1 MLNQAKQFLTSAQT
15 WLIGGA
21 LAIAASFVLEY
32 VQVQRAADR
41 ALALRQG
48 PPEAVAIETFDPAI
62 HTGIAD
68 EISLKA
74 QVAFD
79 QPIVVD
85 MERELGLVD
94 AVLFPLYAEN
104 DGDRVAL
111 GVLVGHAPS
120 PENNL
125 DERSFVASIQGT
137 GANGTLVEL
146 NGRTLEPEQFR
157 LIMQGALATTG
168 GTVSDTFYAVKAF
181 SNGRDAALALPEDTA
196 ISGLLF
202 WTGIAMGLFA
212 VSISFRDVA
221 REVLPWGKDDV
232 ATDNGPTKTRR
243 FQPLAGQGEIIEDLR
258 PANEPRAPIRRAFG
272 ALFPND

>member
-68 EISLKA
+68 EISLRA

-85 MERELGLVD
+85 MELELGLVD

-104 DGDRVAL
+104 DVDRVVL

-125 DERSFVASIQGT
+125 DGRAFVASIQGT

-212 VSISFRDVA
+212 VAISFRDVA

-232 ATDNGPTKTRR
+232 ATDNGSTKTRR